1 MASFTSDGL
10 RIAFNAVGYGDPVLL
25 LHGFAAN
32 RGQAWRASGWFDL
45 LDKAGIDYAAM
56 DHRGHG
62 ESDKPHEVEAYAIGK
77 MTADI
82 INFLDYLEAKR
93 ATIIAH
99 SMGAMLSMRLLTEH
113 PQRFKAAVLCGVGAR
128 MLEKRDDRKT
138 MAEGLTSSDPKSIKD
153 EQALSFRAF
162 AESTGSDMKALAAC
176 ISARREP
183 IDEQA
188 LSKIAVPV
196 MVITGSDDDLS
207 GKPEPLAALIPGAKA
222 VTIDGASHHT
232 IMGDP
237 DFKQEVVRFLGL
249 KVKPS
254 AFEDDDM
261 EDRWKR

>member
-1 MASFTSDGL
+1 MASFTSNGL
-10 RIAFNAVGYGDPVLL
+10 KIAFNAVGYGDPVLL

-62 ESDKPHEVEAYAIGK
+62 ESDKPHEVDAYAIDL
-77 MTADI
+77 MLSDI
-82 INFLDYLEAKR
+82 INFLDYLKAKQ
-93 ATIIAH
+93 AVIVAH
-99 SMGAMLSMRLLTEH
+99 SMGAMLTMRLLTDY
-113 PQRFKAAVLCGVGAR
+113 PDRFKSAVLCGVGAR

-138 MAEGLTSSDPKSIKD
+138 MAEGLTSADPKSVKD
-153 EQALSFRAF
+153 EHALSFRAF
-162 AESTGSDMKALAAC
+162 AESTGSDMQALAAC
-176 ISARREP
+176 IRARREP

-222 VTIDGASHHT
+222 VTVEGASHHT

-237 DFKQEVVRFLGL
+237 DFKQEVVKFLGL
-249 KVKPS
+249 RVKPT
-254 AFEDDDM
+254 AFLDDDE